1 LYSYRALRDQLLA
14 KGLDIIG
21 KFSLGGLILVDHLN
35 LLAESRRDSHT
46 NIIYG
51 TMANLLKHFKLL
63 ILNKWYHLDE
73 IWNVVINKA

>member
-1 LYSYRALRDQLLA
+1 MLA

-21 KFSLGGLILVDHLN
+21 KFSLGSLILVDRLN
-35 LLAESRRDSHT
+35 LLAESGRDSHK

-51 TMANLLKHFKLL
+51 TMGILLKHFELL
-63 ILNKWYHLDE
+63 ISNKWYHLDE